1 MRRFLWTVF
10 TTILFLQSG
19 FSATPFVPTTT
30 LAAET
35 GNNTSTAP
43 SFPGSSNGNIA
54 GTNVSKVP
62 TSTLLYPGATT
73 KIYAHFMP
81 WFGVSYHYDIGYN
94 SADPAQVKA
103 QVSDMLSRGIAGL
116 IIDWYGP
123 GNHEDQTSLAVR
135 NEVQSRNGNFE
146 FAIMEDAGS
155 GTLKGCGDCTSALL
169 SDLTYINN
177 TYASSPAYMRWNGRP
192 VIFFFGVPNANWST
206 VAGSAPGNPI
216 FIFQDSGGFTRTQ
229 SGGSFSWV
237 ILGGSP
243 SDISLSYLD
252 NFYST
257 ALANP
262 NQLSFATAY
271 KGFDDTIASWSGNRH
286 MQQQCGQTWL
296 NSVAELGKFYSTSV
310 QLPAIQ
316 LVTWNDYEEG
326 TEIESG
332 IDNCL
337 SISAPSVSGNTLNW
351 GIVGQENTLDH
362 FTVFVSTDGQNL
374 MSLGDYPASSRT
386 LDLSTFGLAQGTY
399 SVYLKAVGKPSI
411 INHMSA
417 AVNYTASVVQ
427 SPATPADFSLS
438 ASAQVSSV
446 SKGSAAS
453 YSLNLAPQNGS
464 FGGRNIT
471 FSCSGLPTGATC
483 NFSPNAVALA
493 SAPTSVGLTI
503 GTSQMAA
510 NHAPREFLY
519 ALTFPAFGT
528 VLAGLAGGIR
538 RRKAVLLLLLIAFL
552 TLLLAGCGST
562 GSKSALPTSSPGTT
576 GSGTASG
583 SGNGT
588 TGTGSGSPSTTPRTY
603 TIAITATSGNLQ
615 HTTNVSL
622 TIQ

>member
-1 MRRFLWTVF
+1 LRRFLWAVF
-10 TTILFLQSG
+10 TTLLLFQSG

-35 GNNTSTAP
+35 GNNTSTAA

-54 GTNVSKVP
+54 GANVSKVP

-73 KIYAHFMP
+73 TIYAHFMP
-81 WFGVSYHYDIGYN
+81 WFGVSYHYDIGYD

-103 QVSDMLSRGIAGL
+103 QVSDMISRGIRGL

-123 GNHEDQTSLAVR
+123 GNHEDQASLAVKA
-135 NEVQSRNGNFE
+135 EVTSRNGTFE

-155 GTLKGCGDCTSALL
+155 GTLNGCSDCTSALL

-206 VAGSAPGNPI
+206 VAASAPGNPI
-216 FIFQDSGGFTRTQ
+216 FIFQDAGGFTRAQ

-237 ILGGSP
+237 ILGSGAT
-243 SDISLSYLD
+243 DISLSYLD

-262 NQLSFATAY
+262 SKLPFATAY

-296 NSVAELGKFYSTSV
+296 NSIAELGKYYSTSV

-326 TEIESG
+326 TEIETG

-337 SISAPSVSGNTLNW
+337 SVSAPNISGNTLNW

-374 MSLGDYPASSRT
+374 MSLGDYPASSRSV
-386 LDLSTFGLAQGTY
+386 DLSTFGLPQGTY
-399 SVYLKAVGKPSI
+399 SLYVKAVGKPSI
-411 INHMSA
+411 VNHMSA
-417 AVNYTASVVQ
+417 AANYTVNAVQ
-427 SPATPADFSLS
+427 SPVTPADFSLS

-453 YSLNLAPQNGS
+453 YSLNLVPQNGS
-464 FGGRNIT
+464 FGGRSIS
-471 FSCSGLPTGATC
+471 FSCSGLPAGATC
-483 NFSPNAVALA
+483 NFNPSAVTLV
-493 SAPTSVGLTI
+493 SAPISVGLAI

-510 NHAPREFLY
+510 NHAPAEFLY

-528 VLAGLAGGIR
+528 VLAALPYGTR

-562 GSKSALPTSSPGTT
+562 GGKSALPTSSPGTT
-576 GSGTASG
+576 GSGTSPSTPTG
-583 SGNGT
+583 
-588 TGTGSGSPSTTPRTY
+588 TGTGSPSTAPTTY
-603 TIAITATSGNLQ
+603 TIGVTAISGNLQ